1 MTTIAKISIIGR
13 GQCRHVLFFT
23 IIMFLL
29 SAAQLDM
36 ACAATGIVD
45 ANYQGPGRSVSHPN
59 LPNDPQFSGVIY
71 VLVNGNRV
79 PMYCADLEL
88 TTGPGLTY
96 NSGAYVT
103 DPSLI
108 FILNNYYPTTSNP
121 AGTDYQ
127 KAAAVQLAIWNY
139 TNSLDISSGGLP
151 SIVFNPARDII
162 AAANQPTLN
171 TYSLALSPASAT
183 NEVSTQHTITATLKL
198 NQNPSSGKTIT
209 FQVQGAN
216 TASGTVVTASN
227 GIATFSYTGSNAGE
241 DTITAT
247 AEVDQPGG
255 LLWVNADG
263 KQPLVQAVTYKPSQT
278 AKKTWVE
285 TNCISG
291 YKRDDKG
298 TAIADWKITVTGNGQ
313 TWEATTDANGF
324 WQVCDLVEGTY
335 TVCEEDKSGWLK
347 ISPVDCHTVNLA
359 GEDQTDINFVNA
371 KISCL
376 SGHKLDD
383 KGTALSG
390 WAITVS
396 GNGQTWEATTDAN
409 GFWQVCDLVD
419 GTYTVCEVQKPG
431 WIKVSPADCH
441 SVALAGTDI
450 TNLDFVNA
458 RVSCLSGFKRDES
471 GSGLADW
478 KITVSGNGQTWD
490 ATTDANGFWQVCNL
504 RDGAYTVCEEDKP
517 GWLKISPVD
526 CHTVNLAGE
535 DQTDINFVNAKISCL
550 SGHKLDDKGTALS
563 DWKITVTG
571 NGQTWDAT
579 TDANGF
585 WQVCDLVD
593 GTYTVCEEDKPGW
606 VKVSPAD
613 CHSVALAGTD
623 ITNLDFVNARVSCLS
638 GFKRDESGSGLAD
651 WKITVSGN
659 GQTWDATTDANGFW
673 QVCDL
678 VDGTYTVCE
687 EQKPGWVKVS
697 PAGCHTVTLAGEDQT
712 GLNFINRKAVG
723 RCISGYKRD
732 DKGTAIADWKIT
744 VTGNGQTWEAT
755 TDVNGFWQVCDLV
768 DGTYTVCEE
777 DKPGWVKVSPVDC
790 HTVNLAGEDQTDIDF
805 VNAKISCLS
814 GHKLDDKGTAL
825 SDWKITVTGNGQT
838 WETTTDANGFWQVCD
853 LVDGA
858 YTICEEDKP
867 GWVKISPADCHTVNL
882 AGEDQTDIDFV
893 NAKISCLSGHKLDDM
908 GIALSDWKI
917 TVSGNGQTWEATTD
931 ANGFWQVCDLRDGA
945 YTVCEVQKPGWI
957 KVSPADC
964 HSVALAGRDITNLDF
979 VNAKVSCLSGFKR
992 DESGSGLADWKI
1004 TVSGNGQ
1011 TRDATTDAN
1020 GFWQVCDLVD
1030 GTYTVCEV
1038 QKPGWIKVS
1047 PAGCHIV
1054 TLAGEDQT
1062 GLNFINRKAIGRCIS
1077 GYKRDDRGT
1086 AIADWKITVTG
1097 NGQTWEATTDVN
1109 GFWQVCDLV
1118 DGTYTV
1124 CEEDKPGWVKVSP
1137 VDCHTVNLA
1146 GEDQTD
1152 IDFVN
1157 AKISCL
1163 SGHKLDD
1170 KGTAL
1175 SDWKITVTGNGQ
1187 TWDATT
1193 DANGFWQVCNLR
1205 DGAYTVCEVQKPG
1218 WEQISPEDCHTV
1230 NLAGA
1235 DQTDIDFINKQGGF
1249 QPELCLS
1256 GHVFDKA
1263 TGQGLEDWSVIITD
1277 SEGNAQTV
1285 KTDEDGYWRICG
1297 LKDDTYTVCEMTEFG
1312 WKQVSPTVPTKCYE
1326 VKPEL
1331 PDKGDLDFY
1340 NERLGRVTKTA
1351 DRSQAERGEEIA
1363 YTITICNDDQI
1374 PMKNVEV
1381 KDIFSIPVEL
1391 IEPTQGIGREVR
1403 WMIDTIPAGTCQKLY
1418 VTARVAKSESKFD
1431 MGQSVSGTGF
1441 VNVHNDYS
1449 TSKEGFG
1456 LNNCVYVRI
1465 NDKETISD
1473 CAMVSIGE
1481 KLGTE
1486 IKTREYGSGI
1496 YATDEM
1502 INYSAKNS
1510 SIEILKDVDAVYN
1523 PTTFRL
1529 PNSRNLNYSTL
1540 WIEKNKAKNWLT
1552 GTSITEEYTFAK
1564 RIKRDGYIKVDKN
1577 ESTLNVD
1584 SEIDG
1589 QAHLGFLKKSEA
1601 NGTAKSKPIFE
1612 MSEDYAGKFS
1622 ILENIEEY
1630 GMNVESNKSTEGVG
1644 YVAADKRIS
1653 NNQRTFE
1660 HGTGSYRVEE
1670 QIDTQSRYMAKDIKV
1685 VSAPAS
1691 YTYTPLTGTG
1701 QTLKWKEGMWS
1712 KSDNS
1717 QFNGGGLSY
1726 TICPGNEG
1734 EGFASYIGQEFSS
1747 LDYLEK
1753 ETVARGLNEMD
1764 TNASFSG
1771 VADFRVVIGRN
1782 SGSAG
1787 TKLGSISGNRS
1798 DNGNII
1804 DIDERYVGEFDIT
1817 KKILLTGTSKY
1828 NVPHIYVAKEGVKR
1842 EVKDEGLNK
1851 TFVDYTIL
1859 VQNDGNRALGPI
1871 YVSDIF
1877 PLNTEFINAS
1887 LKPTSLTSCYANWT
1901 LLHLPVGG
1909 YSTINLRLNVT
1920 ENAADD
1926 LVNRVSAAAGYNGN
1940 WIFASNYH
1948 VLETSW
1954 LKCCAPRISLQ
1965 KSAVVSALQPGLVS
1979 YRLAFENPGGQVMAA
1994 RLTDYLPEGM
2004 RLYSSSIDP
2013 LEYEKNTR
2021 VVTWAF
2027 NAVKPGEVVFVDFV
2041 AQAVRDGSF
2050 TNAARLEGVNVDG
2063 SGIATTEA
2071 SAAVYVEGTSR
2082 SPYYPGYS
2090 SWQPPDW
2097 DFRGSE
2103 EGLQL

>member
-1 MTTIAKISIIGR
+1 
-13 GQCRHVLFFT
+13 
-23 IIMFLL
+23 
-29 SAAQLDM
+29 
-36 ACAATGIVD
+36 
-45 ANYQGPGRSVSHPN
+45 
-59 LPNDPQFSGVIY
+59 
-71 VLVNGNRV
+71 
-79 PMYCADLEL
+79 
-88 TTGPGLTY
+88 
-96 NSGAYVT
+96 
-103 DPSLI
+103 
-108 FILNNYYPTTSNP
+108 
-121 AGTDYQ
+121 
-127 KAAAVQLAIWNY
+127 
-139 TNSLDISSGGLP
+139 
-151 SIVFNPARDII
+151 
-162 AAANQPTLN
+162 
-171 TYSLALSPASAT
+171 
-183 NEVSTQHTITATLKL
+183 
-198 NQNPSSGKTIT
+198 
-209 FQVQGAN
+209 
-216 TASGTVVTASN
+216 
-227 GIATFSYTGSNAGE
+227 
-241 DTITAT
+241 
-247 AEVDQPGG
+247 
-255 LLWVNADG
+255 
-263 KQPLVQAVTYKPSQT
+263 
-278 AKKTWVE
+278 
-285 TNCISG
+285 
-291 YKRDDKG
+291 
-298 TAIADWKITVTGNGQ
+298 
-313 TWEATTDANGF
+313 
-324 WQVCDLVEGTY
+324 
-335 TVCEEDKSGWLK
+335 
-347 ISPVDCHTVNLA
+347 
-359 GEDQTDINFVNA
+359 
-371 KISCL
+371 
-376 SGHKLDD
+376 
-383 KGTALSG
+383 
-390 WAITVS
+390 
-396 GNGQTWEATTDAN
+396 
-409 GFWQVCDLVD
+409 
-419 GTYTVCEVQKPG
+419 
-431 WIKVSPADCH
+431 
-441 SVALAGTDI
+441 
-450 TNLDFVNA
+450 
-458 RVSCLSGFKRDES
+458 
-471 GSGLADW
+471 
-478 KITVSGNGQTWD
+478 
-490 ATTDANGFWQVCNL
+490 
-504 RDGAYTVCEEDKP
+504 
-517 GWLKISPVD
+517 
-526 CHTVNLAGE
+526 
-535 DQTDINFVNAKISCL
+535 
-550 SGHKLDDKGTALS
+550 
-563 DWKITVTG
+563 
-571 NGQTWDAT
+571 
-579 TDANGF
+579 
-585 WQVCDLVD
+585 
-593 GTYTVCEEDKPGW
+593 
-606 VKVSPAD
+606 
-613 CHSVALAGTD
+613 
-623 ITNLDFVNARVSCLS
+623 
-638 GFKRDESGSGLAD
+638 
-651 WKITVSGN
+651 
-659 GQTWDATTDANGFW
+659 
-673 QVCDL
+673 
-678 VDGTYTVCE
+678 
-687 EQKPGWVKVS
+687 
-697 PAGCHTVTLAGEDQT
+697 
-712 GLNFINRKAVG
+712 
-723 RCISGYKRD
+723 
-732 DKGTAIADWKIT
+732 
-744 VTGNGQTWEAT
+744 
-755 TDVNGFWQVCDLV
+755 VNGFWQVCDLV

-790 HTVNLAGEDQTDIDF
+790 HTVNLAGEDQTDIGF

-814 GHKLDDKGTAL
+814 GHKRDDKG
-825 SDWKITVTGNGQT
+825 
-838 WETTTDANGFWQVCD
+838 
-853 LVDGA
+853 
-858 YTICEEDKP
+858 
-867 GWVKISPADCHTVNL
+867 
-882 AGEDQTDIDFV
+882 
-893 NAKISCLSGHKLDDM
+893 
-908 GIALSDWKI
+908 IA
-917 TVSGNGQTWEATTD
+917 
-931 ANGFWQVCDLRDGA
+931 
-945 YTVCEVQKPGWI
+945 
-957 KVSPADC
+957 
-964 HSVALAGRDITNLDF
+964 
-979 VNAKVSCLSGFKR
+979 
-992 DESGSGLADWKI
+992 LADWVI
-1004 TVSGNGQ
+1004 TV
-1011 TRDATTDAN
+1011 A
-1020 GFWQVCDLVD
+1020 
-1030 GTYTVCEV
+1030 
-1038 QKPGWIKVS
+1038 
-1047 PAGCHIV
+1047 
-1054 TLAGEDQT
+1054 
-1062 GLNFINRKAIGRCIS
+1062 
-1077 GYKRDDRGT
+1077 
-1086 AIADWKITVTG
+1086 
-1097 NGQTWEATTDVN
+1097 
-1109 GFWQVCDLV
+1109 
-1118 DGTYTV
+1118 
-1124 CEEDKPGWVKVSP
+1124 
-1137 VDCHTVNLA
+1137 
-1146 GEDQTD
+1146 
-1152 IDFVN
+1152 
-1157 AKISCL
+1157 
-1163 SGHKLDD
+1163 
-1170 KGTAL
+1170 
-1175 SDWKITVTGNGQ
+1175 GNGQ